1 MMWQTYCAPSTL
13 AEALTLR
20 ARHQASGRIIA
31 GGTDLILEL
40 ERGVRQAAVLIDIG
54 RVPGLDHIAVEDGE
68 LRLGPLV
75 THNQVT
81 GSAEVVANA
90 FPLASACWQVGA
102 PQIRNRGTVAGNLIT
117 ASPANDAITPLWAM
131 DATVTL
137 ASEARGWRTLRFDEF
152 FLGVR
157 HTVLQDDEVLVSI
170 NVPRLKP
177 TERGTFLKFGLR
189 EAQAISVVNVAA
201 IVDFGSQGLEDATAR
216 SPIRGARIALGAVAP
231 TILRAGDAEAYL
243 AGRCLTDEVIAQ
255 AAELAAQAARP
266 ISDVRAS
273 AEYRR
278 ALVRV
283 LTAQALKK
291 LRDGAERADWPARP
305 VMLWGGTEGR
315 FTARRHAA
323 EFGENAAPGTHMVLN
338 GVPTVLPRAHGK
350 TLLRALREDA
360 GLTGTK
366 EGCAEGECGAC
377 TVWLD
382 GIAVMACLVPAE
394 RADGCEV
401 VTVEGLA
408 GMDGQLHPLQDTF
421 IQAGAVQ
428 CGYCTPG
435 ILMTATALLAEVPH
449 PTVEEVKAALSG
461 NLCRCTGYYSILQ
474 AIENAAAG

>member
-1 MMWQTYCAPSTL
+1 MWRTYYAPSTL
-13 AEALTLR
+13 AEALALR
-20 ARHQASGRIIA
+20 ARHLDAGRIIA

-40 ERGVRQAAVLIDIG
+40 ERGVRRAEVLIDLS
-54 RVPGLDHIAVEDGE
+54 RLPGLDRIEVENGE

-75 THNQVT
+75 THNQVA
-81 GSAEVVANA
+81 GAAEVAASA

-102 PQIRNRGTVAGNLIT
+102 PQIRNRGTVAGNLVT
-117 ASPANDAITPLWAM
+117 ASPANDTITPLWAM
-131 DATVTL
+131 DASVTL
-137 ASEARGWRTLRFDEF
+137 ASEARGGRTLRFDEF

-157 HTVLQDDEVLVSI
+157 RTALQDDEALVSI
-170 NVPRLKP
+170 NVPVLKP

-189 EAQAISVVNVAA
+189 QAQAIGVANVAA
-201 IVDFGSQGLEDATAR
+201 IVDFGSRSSDADPAR
-216 SPIRGARIALGAVAP
+216 SQIHSARIALGAVAP
-231 TILRAGDAEAYL
+231 TILRAGEAEAYL
-243 AGRCLTDEVIAQ
+243 TGRSLTNEVIAQ

-278 ALVRV
+278 ALVRA
-283 LTAQALKK
+283 LTAQALHQ
-291 LRDGAERADWPARP
+291 LRDSAERADWPARP
-305 VMLWGGTEGR
+305 VMLWGGTDGR
-315 FTARRHAA
+315 FPPRTHAA
-323 EFGENAAPGTHMVLN
+323 EFGENASPAIRMVLN
-338 GVPTVLPRAHGK
+338 GVPTALPEAHGK

-360 GLTGTK
+360 GMIGTK

-408 GMDGQLHPLQDTF
+408 GTNGKLHPLQDAF

-435 ILMTATALLAEVPH
+435 ILMTATALLTEVPH
-449 PTVEEVKAALSG
+449 PTPEQVKAALGG

-474 AIENAAAG
+474 AIELAAAG